1 MIFKNKTFDI
11 LKWICLIAL
20 PATATLYGT
29 AAAIWSLPYAQ
40 EIPQTIMAVDTFLGV
55 LLGISNAQYY
65 KMQGQDSFE
74 EGKDEEALR
83 DSSDY

>member
-11 LKWICLIAL
+11 FKWICLIAL
-20 PATATLYGT
+20 PATATLYAT

-55 LLGISNAQYY
+55 LLGISNSQYY
-65 KMQGQDSFE
+65 KMQGQNSFE

-83 DSSDY
+83 DSSEV